1 MRHRSSCRPSCFVVV
16 IAVRSPSADMFRC
29 LFFFSFSVFFFL
41 LIFRGDRTAMAR
53 VDCAAP
59 VLPTFFFTE
68 FFFLF
73 TVFFSPTELWRLA
86 TCFACFIDSLMATW
100 IVYWFIT
107 HSPRLYPSSGA
118 VYLVLPSF
126 TGLNYLYRPCGGF
139 HEFLTQV
146 YQFALGFPVDFMSFI
161 EQKLVLLN
169 FTQFYRILSRFTG
182 FYWGLL
188 RFLKESTC
196 FIQFY
201 RVLLHTAIHSSAF
214 SFHDRRVVPFF
225 SSVTQFYRV
234 FFCLFFFYRC
244 RYHRNGGGAKSS
256 SSAELQLSA
265 RVASMTI
272 ADVSPRFALKVGP
285 RYRVFSLSLSLSLSL
300 SVLFF
305 NRVGPSAAAGQSN
318 APVAVVDVE

>member
-1 MRHRSSCRPSCFVVV
+1 MDLILPGVTGCYLVQLTGFIWKSFLTSFAECCQVFATFYLVWPGFTGFFFTGRSRVFLNTAAGSFACNCAPRELSHCCLIARRAKKKATRRFSFLSFHFFYYFSNFFFLVGVVRLRWPFCRRRQKGRTGRPNYAPSQFLP
-16 IAVRSPSADMFRC
+16 AELFRC
-29 LFFFSFSVFFFL
+29 RYRRTIAIGRHVSLLVFFSFSVFFFL

-161 EQKLVLLN
+161 E
-169 FTQFYRILSRFTG
+169 
-182 FYWGLL
+182 
-188 RFLKESTC
+188 
-196 FIQFY
+196 
-201 RVLLHTAIHSSAF
+201 
-214 SFHDRRVVPFF
+214 
-225 SSVTQFYRV
+225 
-234 FFCLFFFYRC
+234 
-244 RYHRNGGGAKSS
+244 
-256 SSAELQLSA
+256 
-265 RVASMTI
+265 
-272 ADVSPRFALKVGP
+272 
-285 RYRVFSLSLSLSLSL
+285 
-300 SVLFF
+300 
-305 NRVGPSAAAGQSN
+305 
-318 APVAVVDVE
+318 